1 METLLRKPILVGG
14 AGLYMTLLLW
24 QSIGHSLAQAGELG
38 MLGTLALG
46 FLFWAVPKKS
56 RSPLQLSVP
65 VDTKAVEEAIK
76 ASETMLNLLATEAPE
91 KDISVLQQ
99 ELAQLK
105 PNLDRQ
111 NLKIALT
118 GGSKV
123 GKTSLKNLLEAS
135 AISEHLS
142 YFETEKLLS
151 DLANTD
157 TAALD
162 STLEADLVLFVTN
175 GDITESEWQIIQKLN
190 NAAERVLV
198 VLNKQDQYIPEDKS
212 QILQHIRERVSQ
224 IIKAEDV
231 IAASCHSVVKVRK
244 HQEDGTVQEWTEKPT
259 TETDELT
266 TRVGEIVTKE
276 KQQLL
281 LATTWREAMKLKIK
295 AKNCLNEVR
304 KQRALPVIEQYQW
317 LAGGTAF
324 ANPMAALDLVAA
336 AAINGQMIADLS
348 QIYQQKL
355 NLEQAQ
361 TTATTLGKL
370 MVKLGL
376 VELTTGAIGSALKT
390 HAITYVAGGALQGI
404 SAAYLTRIAGLSIVE
419 YLEEQE
425 VSEVAKE
432 GFNLNQLG
440 EKIKLIFQQ
449 NSRTEFI
456 QGFVKQAIGRINLKN
471 NAPQAAKA

>member
-14 AGLYMTLLLW
+14 IGLYVTLMVW
-24 QSIGHSLAQAGELG
+24 QSIGHSLAQVGELG

-56 RSPLQLSVP
+56 RSPLQLGVP

-76 ASETMLNLLATEAPE
+76 ASETMLKVLATEAPE
-91 KDISVLQQ
+91 KDISIFQE

-105 PNLDRQ
+105 PSLDRQ

-123 GKTSLKNLLEAS
+123 GKTSLKDLLES
-135 AISEHLS
+135 NAIGEQIS
-142 YFETEKLLS
+142 YWETEKLFS
-151 DLANTD
+151 DLASTD
-157 TAALD
+157 TSALD

-198 VLNKQDQYIPEDKS
+198 VLNKQDQYIPDDRN

-231 IAASCHSVVKVRK
+231 ISASCHSVVKMRK

-259 TETDELT
+259 AEIDELK
-266 TRVGEIVTKE
+266 TRLREIVTE
-276 KQQLL
+276 ERQQLV

-295 AKNCLNEVR
+295 AKNSLNEVR

-324 ANPMAALDLVAA
+324 ANPVAALDLVAA

-361 TTATTLGKL
+361 ITATTLGKL

-376 VELTTGAIGSALKT
+376 VELTTQAIGTALKT

-404 SAAYLTRIAGLSIVE
+404 SAAYLTRIAGLSLVE

-425 VSEVAKE
+425 VSDVTKE

-440 EKIKLIFQQ
+440 EKMKLIFQR

-456 QGFVKQAIGRINLKN
+456 QGFVKQAIGRISLKN
-471 NAPQAAKA
+471 NVPQAAKA